1 MKVKNGFILRNVA
14 GSNIVVPTGK
24 ACMDF
29 NGMITMNDTA
39 AFIWNCLQQ
48 DTTEDAILS
57 EILKEYQVE
66 ENVARQCIADVITK
80 LQEAGCL
87 E

>member
-1 MKVKNGFILRNVA
+1 MKTKQGFVLRNVA

-24 ACMDF
+24 TCMDF

-39 AFIWNCLQQ
+39 AFIWNCLQE
-48 DTTEDAILS
+48 DTTQEEIVVSILR
-57 EILKEYQVE
+57 EY
-66 ENVARQCIADVITK
+66 DVDEATAAACVRDVLDK
-80 LQEAGCL
+80 LTEAGCI

>member
-1 MKVKNGFILRNVA
+1 MKVKDGFVLRNVA
-14 GSNIVVPTGK
+14 GSNIVVPTGR

-39 AFIWNCLQQ
+39 AFIWQCLQQ
-48 DTTEDAILS
+48 DTTQEAILA
-57 EILKEYQVE
+57 EIRKEYQVE
-66 ENVARQCIADVITK
+66 EDVARQCIADVLDK

-87 E
+87 A